1 MGGYV
6 LSPWRSHPGLMGSSE
21 CSIDRLATG
30 VFAPAIPPFD
40 QFFFHTPQRYGLPMT
55 STRMSRVTTPSS
67 PSTAQEASTTTP
79 PYPIPYVAA
88 SDRLPEPLPTD
99 ATIRCSSK
107 VLKAGYGRRIVRVGE
122 HFVVKYGVLV
132 SLTEGENMLFVRE
145 TCDISVP
152 QVFAL
157 YSRIDPSGAKVS
169 YIVMEYIRGKSLDSR
184 WDTMSAADK
193 SNTSQQLRLM
203 FDKLRSIPS
212 PGYFGCIGRRP
223 MEECMFWTLEED
235 SVDAISGPF
244 DSETQL
250 NNALVEK
257 YLYNSGMPSK
267 AKFYRRVLPLVLYDH
282 ASVFSHGDFQRKN
295 VLVGDDGN
303 LSLVDWES
311 AGWYPSYWEYALA
324 MFACGGWRDDWHEYV
339 ASILDEY
346 PNEYVW
352 FDMMRRE
359 LWS

>member
-1 MGGYV
+1 MPY
-6 LSPWRSHPGLMGSSE
+6 
-21 CSIDRLATG
+21 
-30 VFAPAIPPFD
+30 FAAP
-40 QFFFHTPQRYGLPMT
+40 
-55 STRMSRVTTPSS
+55 
-67 PSTAQEASTTTP
+67 
-79 PYPIPYVAA
+79 
-88 SDRLPEPLPTD
+88 DRLPEPLPTD
-99 ATIRCSSK
+99 ATIKCSSE
-107 VLKAGYGRRIVRVGE
+107 VLKAGHGRRIVRVGQ

-157 YSRIDPSGAKVS
+157 YSRIHPGGTKVS
-169 YIVMEYIRGKSLDSR
+169 YIVMEYIQGKSLDSC

-193 SNTSQQLRLM
+193 SNTSQRLRLM
-203 FDKLRSIPS
+203 LDKLRSVPS

-223 MEECMFWTLEED
+223 MEEGIFWTRQED
-235 SVDAISGPF
+235 SKDHGLISGPF
-244 DSETQL
+244 DTEAQL

-267 AKFYRRVLPLVLYDH
+267 ARFYRRVLPRVLCDH
-282 ASVFSHGDFQRKN
+282 ASVFSHGDLQRKN

-303 LSLVDWES
+303 LCLVGWES
-311 AGWYPSYWEYALA
+311 AGWYPSYWEYASA
-324 MFACGGWRDDWHEYV
+324 MFACGNRRDDWHEYV
-339 ASILDEY
+339 AGILDEY

-352 FDMMRRE
+352 FDMMVRE

>member
-1 MGGYV
+1 MSCV
-6 LSPWRSHPGLMGSSE
+6 SSFKTPPSTSA
-21 CSIDRLATG
+21 CTG
-30 VFAPAIPPFD
+30 P
-40 QFFFHTPQRYGLPMT
+40 
-55 STRMSRVTTPSS
+55 S
-67 PSTAQEASTTTP
+67 PSTAQELSTTTGRYP
-79 PYPIPYVAA
+79 MPYFAA
-88 SDRLPEPLPTD
+88 PDRLPEPLPTD
-99 ATIRCSSK
+99 ATIKCSSD
-107 VLKAGYGRRIVRVGE
+107 VLKAGYGRRIVRVGQY
-122 HFVVKYGVLV
+122 FVVKYGVLV

-157 YSRIDPSGAKVS
+157 YSRIYPGGTKVS
-169 YIVMEYIRGKSLDSR
+169 YIVMEYIQGKSLDNF

-203 FDKLRSIPS
+203 LDKLRSVPS

-223 MEECMFWTLEED
+223 MEEGMFWTGEED
-235 SVDAISGPF
+235 SNDPGLISGPF
-244 DSETQL
+244 DTEAQL

-257 YLYNSGMPSK
+257 YLYSSGMPSK
-267 AKFYRRVLPLVLYDH
+267 SRFYRRVFPHVLRDH
-282 ASVFSHGDFQRKN
+282 ASVFCHGDLQRKN

-303 LSLVDWES
+303 LSLIDWES
-311 AGWYPSYWEYALA
+311 AGWYPSYWEYASA
-324 MFACGGWRDDWHEYV
+324 MFACGNWRDDWHEYV